1 MSFIDEQEGE
11 QHLNELAQSVI
22 IRRVDGQVIIIGQR
36 IGRDCLWKQVEPLV
50 RVEQLR
56 QAVPEPLRRA
66 EPELSRQAKSL
77 RRAEPLR

>member
-11 QHLNELAQSVI
+11 QHLNEPAQSVI
-22 IRRVDGQVIIIGQR
+22 IRCVDGWLIIIRQR

-50 RVEQLR
+50 WVEPLR
-56 QAVPEPLRRA
+56 QAGPEPSRQA
-66 EPELSRQAKSL
+66 EPEQSRQAKSL